1 MIDPTDNGRQA
12 RNAAF
17 ESRRRWLT
25 RLVAG
30 AGSLALAG
38 CDRAVHDPRI
48 DAVLRSA
55 EKLTIGSQRVLLD
68 HQFLAKEYTER
79 DLSPV
84 FRSNGSSMPA
94 GAQYAALLQGR
105 FVDWRLQVEGLVQRP
120 QSLSLAQIK
129 AMGSRTQ
136 ITRHDCVEG
145 WSAIGKWQGVPLA
158 QVLDLAGLKPGARYV
173 IFHCA
178 DDLGETKDDSG
189 LYYESIDLLDAYHP
203 QTILAYGMNGK
214 DLPVAHGA
222 PLRLR
227 VERQL
232 GYKQAKYVMRI
243 EVADSYSHVVGGR
256 GGFWEDRGYEWYAG
270 I

>member
-1 MIDPTDNGRQA
+1 MNPHDPYRPGRTTPFQA
-12 RNAAF
+12 
-17 ESRRRWLT
+17 RRRWLT
-25 RLVAG
+25 TLAAG
-30 AGSLALAG
+30 AGSLVLAG
-38 CDRAVHDPRI
+38 CDRATGDPRS
-48 DAVLRSA
+48 AATLRNT
-55 EKLTIGSQRVLLD
+55 EKLTLASQRLILD
-68 HQFLAKEYTER
+68 HQPLAREFGER

-84 FRSNGSSMPA
+84 FRANGSTMPSSPE
-94 GAQYAALLQGR
+94 YARLLQGK
-105 FVDWRLQVEGLVQRP
+105 FADWRLKVDGLVQRP
-120 QSLSLAQIK
+120 LSLSLAELK
-129 AMGSRTQ
+129 AMKTRSQ

-145 WSAIGKWQGVPLA
+145 WSAIGKWQGVPLS

-178 DDLGETKDDSG
+178 DNLGETPDDSG

-203 QTILAYGMNGK
+203 QTILAHAMNGQ

-243 EVADSYSHVVGGR
+243 EVADAYTRLNGGK